1 MEDIRMRDRE
11 LQEKRAREAAQKQ
24 HSAGEGSAESP
35 QGKHQARSGEKGKK
49 TPEQQGGRGRS
60 PSGAAN
66 RMQTIGD
73 DEAASAQR
81 RSAQAQQEKGGKGRG
96 LGRGGPRA
104 PRAGKGRQSIQ
115 SDSDDDVAEPSHNV
129 ETTEELQELNKVC
142 ASAQRASLLSS
153 YDLTLLGGI
162 KGERVLI
169 GIHIPGGYSPNRPNT
184 TDHEIELV
192 SI

>member
-1 MEDIRMRDRE
+1 MEDVRMRDRE
-11 LQEKRAREAAQKQ
+11 LADKRAREAAQKQ
-24 HSAGEGSAESP
+24 RSAAAGEGSAESP

-96 LGRGGPRA
+96 LSRGCPRA
-104 PRAGKGRQSIQ
+104 PRAGKGRQSIP
-115 SDSDDDVAEPSHNV
+115 SDSDDDVGSPSGA
-129 ETTEELQELNKVC
+129 TTSRQPRSC
-142 ASAQRASLLSS
+142 RS
-153 YDLTLLGGI
+153 
-162 KGERVLI
+162 
-169 GIHIPGGYSPNRPNT
+169 
-184 TDHEIELV
+184 
-192 SI
+192 